1 MDDLAWYGVARLG
14 QLLRERRLSPVELTR
29 LVLDRL
35 DRLGPKLNALAALT
49 ADRALD
55 EARAAEAAIG
65 RGEWRGPLHGVPYGA
80 KDLLAACGAPT
91 TWGAPPYRDQ
101 VIDRDATVVARLGA
115 AGAPLAA
122 KLAMVELAGG
132 GVYRRANASLHGPGL
147 TPWNTDHWSGGSSS
161 GSGSAVAAGLVPFAL
176 GSETSGSIITPS
188 SYCGVTGLRPTY
200 GLVSRHGAMPLS
212 WTLDKIGPMARSA
225 EDCWL
230 VLQAI
235 AGPDPADP
243 TTQRPAGRRPGAH
256 RRRRLRVAF
265 APADFDQ
272 LAARD
277 ARAGFAEALRVFQ
290 GLDVAMVEASL
301 PTDLPYDHLARTI
314 FNGEAASIFGDL
326 IESPRLEELVDA
338 RQKAGLRAALRVTA
352 REYLDAQRARVRV
365 QRAFA
370 ALFERADVLLS
381 VGRPRGAT
389 RIDEPVRARPRGA
402 LKPDRLPE
410 GTPHNAGLVPAG
422 NLAGLPALAFPCGFD
437 RDGLPLALQLVG
449 PPFSEARLVDL
460 GRRFQ
465 QATDWHTRRPPE
477 PG

>member
-1 MDDLAWYGVARLG
+1 VSELAWAGVARLG
-14 QLLRERRLSPVELTR
+14 RLVRERQLSPVELTR
-29 LVLDRL
+29 ACLDRL
-35 DRLGPKLNALAALT
+35 ERLGPRLNALAALM
-49 ADRALD
+49 AERALG

-80 KDLLAACGAPT
+80 KDLLAARGAPT

-101 VIDRDATVVARLGA
+101 VIDRDATVVARLAA
-115 AGAPLAA
+115 AGATLAA

-132 GVYRRANASLHGPGL
+132 GVYRYADASLHGPGL
-147 TPWNTDHWSGGSSS
+147 TPWNTGHWSGGSSS

-176 GSETSGSIITPS
+176 GSETSGSIVTPS
-188 SYCGVTGLRPTY
+188 AYCGVTGLRPTY

-235 AGPDPADP
+235 AGSDPADP
-243 TTQRPAGRRPGAH
+243 TTVRPPARRGGVRPG
-256 RRRRLRVAF
+256 RKLRVAF
-265 APADFDQ
+265 APADFEQ
-272 LAARD
+272 LAARA
-277 ARAGFAEALRVFQ
+277 ARASFAEALRVFR
-290 GLDVAMVEASL
+290 GLEVAIVEASI

-326 IESPRLEELVDA
+326 IESPRLDELVDA

-352 REYLDAQRARVRV
+352 RDYLDAQRARVRV

-370 ALFERADVLLS
+370 ALFARADVLLS
-381 VGRPRGAT
+381 VGRPRGAP
-389 RIDEPVRARPRGA
+389 RIDEPTRAPARGA
-402 LKPDRLPE
+402 LRPERLPD
-410 GTPHNAGLVPAG
+410 GTAHNAGLVPAG
-422 NLAGLPALAFPCGFD
+422 NLAGLPALTFPCGFD
-437 RDGLPLALQLVG
+437 GDGLPLALQLVG
-449 PPFSEARLVDL
+449 PPFAEARLVEL
-460 GRRFQ
+460 AGRFQ

-477 PG
+477 P